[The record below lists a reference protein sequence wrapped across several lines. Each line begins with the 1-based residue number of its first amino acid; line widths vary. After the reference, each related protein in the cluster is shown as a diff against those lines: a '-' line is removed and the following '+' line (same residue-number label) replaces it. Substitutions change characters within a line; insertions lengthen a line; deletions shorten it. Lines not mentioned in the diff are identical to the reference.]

1 MTSKYL
7 MLICF
12 FLVSITGFCQDN
24 TNSIENQ
31 FIKVV
36 DKSNNYQEFKVIKKS
51 KINVL
56 RKNVMDSISALED
69 KITTSLVEIEKQKSE
84 IELLTQNLNTTKSN
98 LAASIEKENG
108 IEVLGMLTK
117 KTTYNALLWSI
128 ILGLI
133 AILVF
138 IFYKYKSSN
147 VITKDTNLKLTEI
160 ETEFDAHRRKTLE
173 SEQLLRRKLQDEI
186 NKNRNV

>member
-1 MTSKYL
+1 